1 MPALAL
7 NLAFDRAFQ
16 HGASIIGRDDAT
28 NETMARTWD
37 VVCAWPVSGQ
47 YGPGT
52 RILFV
57 AIHPLLLCPL
67 LTCLSSYYVLV
78 AACVLAR
85 KKEWLRNA
93 CLAAAL
99 ILPAVAAIHAIVLAA
114 VHVDGTFWSVH
125 H

>member
-1 MPALAL
+1 
-7 NLAFDRAFQ
+7 
-16 HGASIIGRDDAT
+16 
-28 NETMARTWD
+28 MANTWD